1 LWGFE
6 QDIMRQDLVSGP
18 DKALGMLACSVMAV
32 DICGSLMKPPI
43 EALEARRKDVQKN
56 AE

>member
-1 LWGFE
+1 
-6 QDIMRQDLVSGP
+6 MRQDLVSGP

>member
-1 LWGFE
+1 
-6 QDIMRQDLVSGP
+6 MRQDLVSGS
-18 DKALGMLACSVMAV
+18 DKPLGMLAISVMAI
-32 DICGSLMKPPI
+32 DICGSLIRPSN